1 MKHIRNVLLM
11 ALLLVWAFQ
20 LMGQQTREPDYNKLD
35 LALQKD
41 FGDKFGFSI
50 LIADDNKV
58 LFTKS
63 YGHADTLKTKTVN
76 QRTLFNI
83 ASISKSFTTIGI
95 FCLIE
100 QDTMK
105 LTDTIG
111 KFINNAPPDKSSI
124 TISHLLSHT
133 SGFEQNY
140 VCDGLENANEAL
152 TALLND
158 ALSFPPGTGFTY
170 SNQNFEMLAII
181 IEKATF
187 ATYEEF
193 IRKKIL
199 IPLKMKDT
207 YFWHEV
213 KNNSNIAAKNKNF
226 PGSMTQRNWGYIG
239 SGGIYSNVSDLYE
252 FIKAVI
258 ESRLISKSNT
268 ERLFKEY
275 YRTASG
281 LSIGYG
287 WYINDTTEWNTRE
300 IWTRGNEDW
309 GHNAVIRWFP
319 GKNKII
325 IVCTNSGEIGD
336 KQITGNR
343 IISNYIADFLWK

>member
-1 MKHIRNVLLM
+1 
-11 ALLLVWAFQ
+11 
-20 LMGQQTREPDYNKLD
+20 
-35 LALQKD
+35 
-41 FGDKFGFSI
+41 
-50 LIADDNKV
+50 
-58 LFTKS
+58 
-63 YGHADTLKTKTVN
+63 
-76 QRTLFNI
+76 
-83 ASISKSFTTIGI
+83 
-95 FCLIE
+95 
-100 QDTMK
+100 
-105 LTDTIG
+105 
-111 KFINNAPPDKSSI
+111 
-124 TISHLLSHT
+124 
-133 SGFEQNY
+133 
-140 VCDGLENANEAL
+140 
-152 TALLND
+152 
-158 ALSFPPGTGFTY
+158 
-170 SNQNFEMLAII
+170 
-181 IEKATF
+181 
-187 ATYEEF
+187 
-193 IRKKIL
+193 
-199 IPLKMKDT
+199 MKDT